1 VERFNREVGKLMQEP
16 AIRERF
22 EAQGLEV
29 AEPMGAETFG
39 AYVRSESE
47 RYARLLPA
55 IGMTKQP

>member
-1 VERFNREVGKLMQEP
+1 MRCYREVAKLMQEP

-29 AEPMGAETFG
+29 AEPMSAAAFG

-47 RYARLLPA
+47 RYAKIIPE
-55 IGMTKQP
+55 IGLAK